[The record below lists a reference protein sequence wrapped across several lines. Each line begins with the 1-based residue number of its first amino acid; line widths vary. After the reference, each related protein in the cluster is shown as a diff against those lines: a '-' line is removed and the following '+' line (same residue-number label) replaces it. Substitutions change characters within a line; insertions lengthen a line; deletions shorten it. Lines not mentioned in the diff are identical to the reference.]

1 MGMKKGPKGWE
12 IVSSQLG
19 EGDSHPFS
27 FDEVLV
33 KYLLGKI

>member
-1 MGMKKGPKGWE
+1 MGMKKGPKGRRAYC
-12 IVSSQLG
+12 G
-19 EGDSHPFS
+19 EGNSHPFS